1 MCPGSRTTARS
12 TQIRSVVGS
21 DQSASADMNSALQS
35 LARQMPDPDDQLA
48 GLLERVAQQDEASF
62 ASLYDATSRRV
73 FGLALKILQDRSAA
87 EEAAL
92 ETYTY
97 VWRQAS
103 HYDPDRASVMTWIL
117 TVTRS
122 RAIDLLRSRMR
133 RNEREIP
140 LEPILSLH
148 DPSPDPELVSVERQR
163 SMKVRKALE
172 SLPRKQREV
181 IETAYFAGL
190 SYSEVA
196 ATL

>member
-1 MCPGSRTTARS
+1 MT
-12 TQIRSVVGS
+12 
-21 DQSASADMNSALQS
+21 
-35 LARQMPDPDDQLA
+35 DPDDQLA

-62 ASLYDATSRRV
+62 ASFYDATSRRV
-73 FGLALKILQDRSAA
+73 FGLALKILRDQSAA
-87 EEAAL
+87 EEASL

-103 HYDPDRASVMTWIL
+103 RYDPGRASVMTWVL
-117 TVTRS
+117 TITRS

-140 LEPILSLH
+140 LEPILGLH

-181 IETAYFAGL
+181 IETAYFTGL

-196 ATL
+196 ATLGEPLGTIKTRIRAGLSSLRRILEDE